1 MRQSLPADR
10 LLHPLGYTTPLGRRD
25 WTVSRGLAR
34 RVGRLDRRQAPEL
47 AALVAAGRPL
57 AGASRPLALEALA
70 VLEALEL
77 LELLELLA
85 VLAEGAQNHLD
96 GIR

>member
-25 WTVSRGLAR
+25 WTVSLGQARR
-34 RVGRLDRRQAPEL
+34 RVGRLDRRQAAEL
-47 AALVAAGRPL
+47 AALVVAGRPL

-77 LELLELLA
+77 LELLA

>member
-1 MRQSLPADR
+1 MGQAR
-10 LLHPLGYTTPLGRRD
+10 
-25 WTVSRGLAR
+25 R
-34 RVGRLDRRQAPEL
+34 RVGRLDRRQAAEL
-47 AALVAAGRPL
+47 AALVAADRLL

-77 LELLELLA
+77 LELLA

>member
-25 WTVSRGLAR
+25 WTVSLGQARR
-34 RVGRLDRRQAPEL
+34 RVGHLDRRQVAEL
-47 AALVAAGRPL
+47 AALVAADRLL
-57 AGASRPLALEALA
+57 AGAGRPLALEALELPA
-70 VLEALEL
+70 GLEAPEPLEG
-77 LELLELLA
+77 
-85 VLAEGAQNHLD
+85 LAEGAQSHLD

>member
-25 WTVSRGLAR
+25 WTVSLGQARR
-34 RVGRLDRRQAPEL
+34 RVGHLDRRQVAEL

-57 AGASRPLALEALA
+57 AGLAGRPLAGLA
-70 VLEALEL
+70 GLVG
-77 LELLELLA
+77 LA
-85 VLAEGAQNHLD
+85 GLAAGAQSHLD

>member
-25 WTVSRGLAR
+25 WTVSLGQARR
-34 RVGRLDRRQAPEL
+34 RVGHLDRRQVAEL

-57 AGASRPLALEALA
+57 ASLAGLVGRPLAGLA
-70 VLEALEL
+70 GLVG
-77 LELLELLA
+77 LA
-85 VLAEGAQNHLD
+85 GLAEGAQSHLD

>member
-1 MRQSLPADR
+1 MSLGQAR
-10 LLHPLGYTTPLGRRD
+10 
-25 WTVSRGLAR
+25 R
-34 RVGRLDRRQAPEL
+34 RVGHLDRRQVAEL

-70 VLEALEL
+70 VLEAQ
-77 LELLELLA
+77 ELLELLA

>member
-1 MRQSLPADR
+1 M
-10 LLHPLGYTTPLGRRD
+10 
-25 WTVSRGLAR
+25 SRGLAR

-77 LELLELLA
+77 LELLA